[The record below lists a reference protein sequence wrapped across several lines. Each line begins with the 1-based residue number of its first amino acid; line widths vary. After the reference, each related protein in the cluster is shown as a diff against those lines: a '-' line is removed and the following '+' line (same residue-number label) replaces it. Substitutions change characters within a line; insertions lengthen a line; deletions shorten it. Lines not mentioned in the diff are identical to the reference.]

1 MYLYT
6 MTESFNGVKKFLDRL
21 QLGNYWDIFKA
32 KGYDRE
38 SDLKDLDD
46 YDLDH
51 MHIKGSDRQRILQ
64 AGDTISIQ
72 FYNVKKQL
80 HILCFCG
87 IISHFKIFCLTTEEA
102 RSEQREEKI
111 NL

>member
-21 QLGNYWDIFKA
+21 QLGKYWEIFKA

-38 SDLKDLDD
+38 SDLKDIDD
-46 YDLDH
+46 YDLDQ

-64 AGDTISIQ
+64 AG
-72 FYNVKKQL
+72 
-80 HILCFCG
+80 
-87 IISHFKIFCLTTEEA
+87 KIT
-102 RSEQREEKI
+102 
-111 NL
+111 